1 MEPRIE
7 YSPLIQ
13 QAGKPL
19 YKGLFCASSDENSS
33 RTYPLAWNVVQTVSS
48 SVTAFIPDM
57 STWSASH
64 FLLVLYMQLVASHE
78 MDKESLGRWHILV
91 APGF

>member
-1 MEPRIE
+1 MPDFSLAYALLARVAMRIV
-7 YSPLIQ
+7 P
-13 QAGKPL
+13 
-19 YKGLFCASSDENSS
+19 
-33 RTYPLAWNVVQTVSS
+33 YPLAWNVVQTVSS

>member
-1 MEPRIE
+1 MNTFDII
-7 YSPLIQ
+7 LQ
-13 QAGKPL
+13 QV
-19 YKGLFCASSDENSS
+19 GLFVI
-33 RTYPLAWNVVQTVSS
+33 YILA
-48 SVTAFIPDM
+48 AFIPDM

>member
-1 MEPRIE
+1 MAAFLRCAVCGTLVTMRI
-7 YSPLIQ
+7 
-13 QAGKPL
+13 A
-19 YKGLFCASSDENSS
+19 AD
-33 RTYPLAWNVVQTVSS
+33 YPLAWNVVQTVSS

-78 MDKESLGRWHILV
+78 IDKESLGRWHILV

>member
-1 MEPRIE
+1 MEH
-7 YSPLIQ
+7 
-13 QAGKPL
+13 
-19 YKGLFCASSDENSS
+19 
-33 RTYPLAWNVVQTVSS
+33 VVQTVSS

>member
-1 MEPRIE
+1 MAVMHMHD
-7 YSPLIQ
+7 SH
-13 QAGKPL
+13 
-19 YKGLFCASSDENSS
+19 FCASSDENSS